1 MDGEVVLKAEHI
13 SKSFPGVK
21 ALDDVS
27 IEIRAGEVHALC
39 GENGAGK
46 STLLKVI
53 TGIYSMDSGEVSVCG
68 CRAEIKSI
76 KLLNA
81 QNVPEEVVV
90 AISAAVA
97 AYLGHRAKRRQAH
110 FTRSA
115 AWQSTTRASQH
126 DRTPLHLR

>member
-1 MDGEVVLKAEHI
+1 MTDDINAELLAA
-13 SKSFPGVK
+13 VK
-21 ALDDVS
+21 KLTDRV
-27 IEIRAGEVHALC
+27 EGLE
-39 GENGAGK
+39 
-46 STLLKVI
+46 
-53 TGIYSMDSGEVSVCG
+53 
-68 CRAEIKSI
+68 AEIKSI

-110 FTRSA
+110 FTRST
-115 AWQSTTRASQH
+115 AWQSTTRATQH